1 MFYVY
6 LLKSEKGSL
15 YIGCTNDLK
24 RRLEEH
30 NSGKSNYTKGHK
42 WEVVYYEAFKSKD
55 DAFDRE
61 KKLKQHGYG
70 KRHLKSRCR
79 NSLII

>member
-6 LLKSEKGSL
+6 LLKNEEKSI

-24 RRLEEH
+24 RRLAEH
-30 NSGKSNYTKGHK
+30 NLGKSNFTKGHT
-42 WEVVYYEAFKSKD
+42 WEVVYYEAYKSKD
-55 DAFDRE
+55 DAFERE
-61 KKLKQHGYG
+61 KMLKQHGYG

-79 NSLII
+79 RSLII

>member
-6 LLKSEKGSL
+6 LLKNEEKSI

-24 RRLEEH
+24 RRLAEH
-30 NSGKSNYTKGHK
+30 NLGKSNFTKGHM
-42 WEVVYYEAFKSKD
+42 WEVVYYEAYKSKD
-55 DAFDRE
+55 DAFERE
-61 KKLKQHGYG
+61 KMLKQHGYG

-79 NSLII
+79 RSLII

>member
-6 LLKSEKGSL
+6 LLKNEEKSI

-24 RRLEEH
+24 RRLSEH
-30 NSGKSNYTKGHK
+30 NLGKSDFTKGHK
-42 WEVVYYEAFKSKD
+42 WEVVYYEAYKSKD
-55 DAFDRE
+55 DAFERE

-79 NSLII
+79 RSLLI